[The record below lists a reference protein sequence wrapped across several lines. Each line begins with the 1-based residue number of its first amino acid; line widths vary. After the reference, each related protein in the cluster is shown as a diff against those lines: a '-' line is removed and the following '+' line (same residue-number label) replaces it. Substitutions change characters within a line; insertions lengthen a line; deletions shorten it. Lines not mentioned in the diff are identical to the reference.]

1 MIRKKEKRFKKTGI
15 KSWFRSGGKK
25 DKDSHKTMPFID
37 HLEALLLARFV

>member
-1 MIRKKEKRFKKTGI
+1 MIRKKDKKFKKTGI
-15 KSWFRSGGKK
+15 KSWFRRGGK